1 MSKRFWIVMRIL
13 GWSLIL
19 GWFVVYE
26 INFFFNIFQSRVM
39 DLLNGLIGGIS
50 TFLVLIGYYV
60 LTRGEQ
66 LAN

>member
-50 TFLVLIGYYV
+50 TFLVLIGY
-60 LTRGEQ
+60 
-66 LAN
+66 